1 MFAKRREIVFVK
13 FEAAGNDF
21 VLIDNVLNKIN
32 SKNRLSSLARKMC
45 DRKFG
50 IGADGLLL
58 REKSRIADVRMR
70 IFNSDGSEAQ
80 MCGNGARCFAYN
92 FFSRIQTRR
101 DHFVTLETKAGLVKA
116 RVSGDNVRIN
126 IAAPKGLKLDI
137 PLIVSNRSIKANF
150 INTGVPHTVI
160 FVQGLDKIDVN
171 DLGREIRYHRHFAPE
186 GTNVN
191 FVEVLNRGT
200 IQIRTYER
208 GVEAE
213 TLACGTGSIAGALI
227 TSLKMKENI
236 NKIKVHTAGGE
247 ILKVDFKHSK
257 SGFSDVWLEG
267 KVRLVYKGEYY
278 V

>member
-1 MFAKRREIVFVK
+1 MFTMSGKIVFVK
-13 FEAAGNDF
+13 LEAAGNDF

-32 SKNRLSSLARKMC
+32 SKDRLSNLARKMC

-92 FFSRIQTRR
+92 FFSRIQTER

-126 IAAPKGLKLDI
+126 ITAPKDLKLDI
-137 PLIVSNRSIKANF
+137 PLILSGRAIKANF

-171 DLGREIRYHRHFAPE
+171 VLGREIRYHRYFAPE

-191 FVEVLNRGT
+191 FVEVLDRDNV
-200 IQIRTYER
+200 QIRTYER

-213 TLACGTGSIAGALI
+213 TLACGTGSTAAALI
-227 TSLKMKENI
+227 TSLKMKEDI
-236 NKIKVHTAGGE
+236 SKIKVHTAGGE
-247 ILKVDFKHSK
+247 TLKVDFMRSQ